1 MPKNKITTI
10 LSEIDKFFDKK
21 DASSA
26 MFNIMRTI
34 NSLRLSE
41 KVLFGRVSKCNQ
53 VYSLLSVFVCLLISP
68 CFMIRNPYHYSGS
81 PLSGLMNCKKDV
93 FYDFL
98 RDVRINWRKLM
109 RPALDSYKSPLRPE
123 RQDNL
128 LDYRRHRLSQDRQE
142 NGTHRACP
150 LPPYAQE
157 HPWL

>member
-68 CFMIRNPYHYSGS
+68 CFMIRNPYHYSG
-81 PLSGLMNCKKDV
+81 GETWC
-93 FYDFL
+93 
-98 RDVRINWRKLM
+98 RKLP
-109 RPALDSYKSPLRPE
+109 RHHASY
-123 RQDNL
+123 
-128 LDYRRHRLSQDRQE
+128 RLIDLSF
-142 NGTHRACP
+142 A
-150 LPPYAQE
+150 
-157 HPWL
+157 

>member
-1 MPKNKITTI
+1 MSNFEVTNKNSTSMPKNKITTI

-68 CFMIRNPYHYSGS
+68 CFMIRNPYHSSGS

-93 FYDFL
+93 FHDFL

-109 RPALDSYKSPLRPE
+109 HHINAQL
-123 RQDNL
+123 QH
-128 LDYRRHRLSQDRQE
+128 HRSK
-142 NGTHRACP
+142 GTKGF
-150 LPPYAQE
+150 
-157 HPWL
+157 